1 MQVGTQR
8 HSYSS
13 TIAAKLQ
20 PRMGH
25 FTCVILQQC
34 AAMGPLNNGFYV
46 RPSWVPHNLQN
57 VKQLLRKLLIG
68 LRT

>member
-1 MQVGTQR
+1 MQAGTQR

-13 TIAAKLQ
+13 MIAAELQ
-20 PRMGH
+20 PCMGH
-25 FTCVILQQC
+25 FTCMILWQC

-46 RPSWVPHNLQN
+46 RPSWVLCNLQN

-68 LRT
+68 LWT